1 MNKRTLAMW
10 GILMLLVVGM
20 AGIGCSGVDGAKA
33 STNDEESSSDDATPT
48 AATEDSAEKSDDDSD
63 EKEEEA
69 VPVEV
74 AALARGPIESILSF
88 SANLEAEDH
97 VQVFSQAKRLVI
109 DLKVEEG
116 DRVRRNQVLL
126 RLQDEEQRSAVQK
139 VESQLAKAEREY
151 KRQER
156 LYQQELISE
165 QAFNDAT
172 YELTQLK
179 ISLEDAQREL
189 GYTEVRAPIA
199 GTVTQRSVNLGD
211 QVQIG
216 QDLFEIVDFNS
227 MVARIYVPEKHLA
240 ELSVGL
246 SARLSAQASSDR
258 RYKGRVQRIAPIV
271 DARSGTIK
279 VTIDVGNQRGLRPGM
294 YVNVD
299 LVTRT
304 HDDAVLIPKRA
315 VVYDNDQM
323 FVFRLGEE
331 RRVERVFIEPLL
343 ADKAWIEAREGVL
356 EGDQLVIAGQA
367 GLRDKAL
374 VKLPGDKDEDDDIS
388 SDEDNPATIDQASL

>member
-20 AGIGCSGVDGAKA
+20 AGVGCSGVDGAKA
-33 STNDEESSSDDATPT
+33 STNDEDNSSDDATPT

-88 SANLEAEDH
+88 SANLEAEDQ

-165 QAFNDAT
+165 QAFNDST
-172 YELTQLK
+172 YELNQLK

-199 GTVTQRSVNLGD
+199 GTITQRSVNLGD

-216 QDLFEIVDFNS
+216 QNLFEIVDFDS
-227 MVARIYVPEKHLA
+227 MVARIYVPEKHLG

-246 SARLSAQASSDR
+246 SARLSAQASADR
-258 RYKGRVQRIAPIV
+258 RYTGRVERIAPIV

-279 VTIDVGNQRGLRPGM
+279 VTIDVGRQRGLRPGM

-343 ADKAWIEAREGVL
+343 ADKTWIEARDGVV
-356 EGDQLVIAGQA
+356 EGDQLVVAGQA

-374 VKLPGDKDEDDDIS
+374 VKLPGDKDEDDDRS
-388 SDEDNPATIDQASL
+388 SEDETPATIDQASL